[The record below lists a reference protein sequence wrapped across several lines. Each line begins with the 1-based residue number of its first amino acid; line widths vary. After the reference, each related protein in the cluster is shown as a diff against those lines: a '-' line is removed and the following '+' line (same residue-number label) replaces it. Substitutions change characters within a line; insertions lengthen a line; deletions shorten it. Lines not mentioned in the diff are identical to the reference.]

1 MKQMTANEIIEFL
14 QRQKETT
21 KFTFNMVNPD
31 NFMIVI
37 ELKNEPA
44 AFTFI
49 NENTEATFELTD
61 ANELL

>member
-1 MKQMTANEIIEFL
+1 
-14 QRQKETT
+14 
-21 KFTFNMVNPD
+21 MVNPD

>member
-1 MKQMTANEIIEFL
+1 MNQMTAEEITEFL
-14 QRQKETT
+14 KRQKETT

-37 ELKNEPA
+37 SLKNEPEA
-44 AFTFI
+44 YTFI
-49 NENTEATFELTD
+49 EENAEATFELTD

>member
-1 MKQMTANEIIEFL
+1 MNQMTANEIIEFL

-44 AFTFI
+44 AFTLSMRI
-49 NENTEATFELTD
+49 QKQRLN
-61 ANELL
+61 